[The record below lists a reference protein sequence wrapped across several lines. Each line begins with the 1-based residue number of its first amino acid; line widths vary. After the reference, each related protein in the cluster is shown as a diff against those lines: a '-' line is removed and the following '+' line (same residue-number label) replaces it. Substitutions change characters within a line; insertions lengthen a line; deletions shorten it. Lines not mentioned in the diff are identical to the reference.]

1 MTIYKCAQVIST
13 EPRQFESWV
22 LTWEGSEVVE
32 QGSHEARLFEAVDV
46 EAGTPQAD
54 VMVRLRGAW
63 VCKTNIPRQ
72 TFAPQ
77 VHGPLNKTVL

>member
-1 MTIYKCAQVIST
+1 MIST
-13 EPRQFESWV
+13 EQRQFESWV

-46 EAGTPQAD
+46 EAGTPQSD
-54 VMVRLRGAW
+54 VMVRMRGAR
-63 VCKTNIPRQ
+63 VCKTNIPRE

-77 VHGPLNKTVL
+77 VHGPLNKSVV